1 MRPGHAMLDGTE
13 DAMAAY
19 LLVQVAI
26 TDEARWAAYRDAVGP
41 LIARFGGK
49 RVSQAA
55 GAELLEGRDDGRRI
69 VMFEFPSMD
78 AIRAFWHA
86 PEYQPVKAL
95 RRGAATLDAWAV
107 PGA

>member
-1 MRPGHAMLDGTE
+1 MP
-13 DAMAAY
+13 AY
-19 LLVQVAI
+19 LTMQITI
-26 TDEARWAAYRDAVGP
+26 TDEKQWAKYRDAVGP
-41 LIARFGGK
+41 LIAKFGGK

-78 AIRAFWHA
+78 AIRAFWHS
-86 PEYQPVKAL
+86 PDYQPVKGL
-95 RRGAATLDAWAV
+95 RRGAATLEAWAV